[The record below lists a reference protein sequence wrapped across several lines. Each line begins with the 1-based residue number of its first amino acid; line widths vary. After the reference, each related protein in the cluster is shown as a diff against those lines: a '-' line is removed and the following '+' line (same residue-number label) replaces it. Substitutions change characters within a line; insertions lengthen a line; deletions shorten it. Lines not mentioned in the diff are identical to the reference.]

1 MSKPVLAA
9 IGFGVLVVG
18 ALIYSTMGLQQYTV
32 EVCMEFKG
40 RTNCATASGT
50 TEEEAVRTATD
61 TACATISAGMTES
74 IQCSRT
80 PPVSVSPL

>member
-1 MSKPVLAA
+1 MSKPILAA
-9 IGFGVLVVG
+9 IVFLALVIG
-18 ALIYSTMGLQQYTV
+18 ALVYSTLGLNQFTC
-32 EVCMEFKG
+32 EVCMEYKG

-50 TEEEAVRTATD
+50 TQEEAVRTATD

-80 PPVSVSPL
+80 PPVSVTWQ